1 MKHLAIIA
9 ICAVTAARLLAAGE
23 ITLRTCEGSVKSDFN
38 TLGVDVE
45 WNIEWPEEITG
56 VKPKVLKR
64 IQYGINLEAFVC
76 PFVADL
82 DSIHPPAIYDRP
94 DVAQKHL
101 FEAVLRKINETED
114 SHVTRALSYCCT
126 LKICLATEGYIG
138 YTIAGYHNEG
148 GNGCHSYARTRIFSL
163 NTGKRIQEHD
173 LLNTNKYTA
182 LRKLIVDKASKEQ
195 NTSTM
200 PDEVAAYSDVM
211 SDGLFDRG
219 NFMIEPGGIRWYIP
233 PYSVFCGAAGV
244 VDTLVPWDDLK
255 PFFIDP
261 AYCDAL
267 KNITA
272 TARTVIRK
280 KDD

>member
-9 ICAVTAARLLAAGE
+9 ICAATAARLFAAGE

-64 IQYGINLEAFVC
+64 IQYGINLEAFVF

-101 FEAVLRKINETED
+101 FEAVLGKINEKED
-114 SHVTRALSYCCT
+114 SHTARALSYCCT
-126 LKICLATEGYIG
+126 LKICLATEGYLG
-138 YTIAGYHNEG
+138 YHIDGYHNEG
-148 GNGCHSYARTRIFSL
+148 GCGCHSFAQNSIFSL
-163 NTGKRIQEHD
+163 NSGKLILEHD

-182 LRKLIVDKASKEQ
+182 LRTLIFDKATKE
-195 NTSTM
+195 T
-200 PDEVAAYSDVM
+200 DAALIPPEAYAYRDVM
-211 SDGLFDRG
+211 TKPLFDNG
-219 NFMIEPGGIRWYIP
+219 NFMIEPGGFRWYIP
-233 PYSVFCGAAGV
+233 PYNLFCGAAGV

-267 KNITA
+267 KNIAA
-272 TARTVIRK
+272 TARTVIRQK
-280 KDD
+280 EE